1 MHIEGQNSEVI
12 LLADYITDRVS
23 VIRLLEKLE
32 DLDIIRY
39 SVQKKNTLAF
49 FADETTPPQIIIMFM
64 DHQET
69 YGIHFSQNYFLL
81 TLHEFG
87 AFRYFFIGHFPV
99 HPVQGGAMDL
109 IEALVG
115 LARDTKCPSF
125 YFN

>member
-1 MHIEGQNSEVI
+1 MHIEGHNSEVI
-12 LLADYITDRVS
+12 LLADHSADRVS

-39 SVQKKNTLAF
+39 SVQKRNALAF
-49 FADETTPPQIIIMFM
+49 FAEEKSPPQIIIMFM

-69 YGIHFSQNYFLL
+69 YGVHFSQNYFLL

-87 AFRYFFIGHFPV
+87 AFRYFFIDDFPV
-99 HPVQGGAMDL
+99 HPVQGSTMDL

-125 YFN
+125 CFN